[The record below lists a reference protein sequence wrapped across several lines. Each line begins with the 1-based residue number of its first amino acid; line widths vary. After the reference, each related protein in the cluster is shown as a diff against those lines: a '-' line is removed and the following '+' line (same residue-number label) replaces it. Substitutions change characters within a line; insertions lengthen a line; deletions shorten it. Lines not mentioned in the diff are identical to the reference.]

1 MMAVENPGLTDDYRV
16 QLDVF
21 SGPMDLLLYLI
32 RRDEIDVQDISI
44 SRLTDQYVEHV
55 HMLRSVDPN
64 AAGEFLV
71 MASTL
76 IELKSRALLPTPP
89 LEALDE
95 ADDPRAALVRQLL
108 EYKRFRDAA
117 RALGTAAD
125 DRAQRFVRRPAELP
139 RELIGIE
146 LEEVEIWDLLSAFN
160 SVMSSIGQGPGVSE
174 IRYDDTPIETYVN
187 TLVETLEI
195 GGPTRFDRLFTG
207 RTDRS
212 EVIGLFLAMLELMR
226 RQRIRAEQTRGFGE
240 IYLFLLEP
248 VEGETATALN
258 TEERAA
264 LFDEVLEP
272 REPATAG
279 DSADERPRG
288 SLPDLSI
295 DGPEVRAALD
305 EAIAAAERD
314 GGPAYFIA
322 ECEEETLVVR
332 LDSSVDGGGGAAA
345 GDDRSDSADRTAT
358 GLTGRKEPADDSPDE
373 GREPEVERRPE

>member
-1 MMAVENPGLTDDYRV
+1 MTDDYRV

-44 SRLTDQYVEHV
+44 SRLTDQYIEYV
-55 HMLRSVDPN
+55 HLLRSIDPN
-64 AAGEFLV
+64 AVGEFLV

-108 EYKRFRDAA
+108 EYKRIRDAA
-117 RALGTAAD
+117 RALGSAAE

-146 LEEVEIWDLLSAFN
+146 LEEVGIWDLLSAFN
-160 SVMSSIGQGPGVSE
+160 SVMTAIGQGPGISE

-187 TLVETLEI
+187 TLIETLEI

-207 RTDRS
+207 RTERA

-226 RQRIRAEQTRGFGE
+226 RQRIRAEQARGFGE

-248 VEGETATALN
+248 VDAESATALN
-258 TEERAA
+258 AEERAA
-264 LFDEVLEP
+264 LLDEV
-272 REPATAG
+272 PAGTEAASV
-279 DSADERPRG
+279 DAPAAR
-288 SLPDLSI
+288 LPVPDWAL
-295 DGPEVRAALD
+295 DQPEVRAALD
-305 EAIAAAERD
+305 DAVAAAQES

-322 ECEEETLVVR
+322 ESEEETLVVR
-332 LDSSVDGGGGAAA
+332 LDAADEGDPGASA
-345 GDDRSDSADRTAT
+345 GAQRECNTDHAGPPDAPQ
-358 GLTGRKEPADDSPDE
+358 EPPADP
-373 GREPEVERRPE
+373 GERKSQ